1 MTFLDQIG
9 GVLKSFQDPT
19 RQPTAEEANRHYDTI
34 SRNVPHDVLAST
46 IGPALG
52 SLESGQLLEQI
63 RKSTAAMSPEQRG
76 TLLNTLLNGLASSGL
91 DLGPLLGQAGVPAAV
106 EQNPQAATP
115 EDVAKV
121 AAYAQQNNPD
131 VFHKAMGFYARHPA
145 LVQAMGTL
153 AVAAIA
159 KRLFHGRPG
168 LI

>member
-1 MTFLDQIG
+1 M
-9 GVLKSFQDPT
+9 
-19 RQPTAEEANRHYDTI
+19 
-34 SRNVPHDVLAST
+34 
-46 IGPALG
+46 
-52 SLESGQLLEQI
+52 
-63 RKSTAAMSPEQRG
+63 
-76 TLLNTLLNGLASSGL
+76 
-91 DLGPLLGQAGVPAAV
+91 PAAV